1 MRREVEVGGGR
12 GLGRDKSSTDAICP
26 TTVRTGTRELFQ
38 GLLGFVW
45 PSYPSGERAAG
56 EVPSEK
62 KIQMFD

>member
-1 MRREVEVGGGR
+1 MGGAAG

-26 TTVRTGTRELFQ
+26 TTVRTGTRKVFQ
-38 GLLGFVW
+38 GLLGFAW

-62 KIQMFD
+62 KTKKKMFD